1 MSPRAARNKSQQSA
15 PGLTA
20 DDLGQAGDVGALAH
34 YADPAYYDRTY
45 AKRVEDVAWY
55 VEQAERTGGPVLEL
69 GAGSGRVTLALAGAG
84 IDVTAVDLSRPMLRA
99 LEDKVSEDPALRAK
113 VSLKHADFASLSLRR
128 RFPLVIAPFN
138 VVLHLYSLEEARS
151 FFRTVQKHLAPKGV
165 LAFDFSI
172 PQPADLCLDPNK
184 RYRAPRF
191 RHPSTG
197 QLTRYAE
204 RFEYDPLRQL
214 LVVWMEFFPEDGS
227 PGWTVPLTHR
237 QFYPLEMRGLLEA
250 AGFTAIEYFGDFGDE
265 PPTAQ
270 VDSIAVTCR
279 GPRKRT
285 GPRRKKHS

>member
-1 MSPRAARNKSQQSA
+1 MSPRAARNKSRQSV

-20 DDLGQAGDVGALAH
+20 GDLGQAGDLGALAH

-55 VEQAERTGGPVLEL
+55 VKQAEQTGGPVLEL
-69 GAGSGRVTLALAGAG
+69 GAGSGRVTLALARAG
-84 IDVTAVDLSRPMLRA
+84 VDVTAVDLSRPMLRA
-99 LEDKVSEDPALRAK
+99 LEEKVSEDPALCAR
-113 VSLKHADFASLSLRR
+113 VTLKHADFASLSLRR

-138 VVLHLYSLEEARS
+138 VVLHLYTLEEARS
-151 FFRTVQKHLAPKGV
+151 FFHTVQKHLTPKGV

-191 RHPSTG
+191 RHPTTG
-197 QLTRYAE
+197 KLTRYAE

-237 QFYPLEMRGLLEA
+237 QFFPLEMRGLLEA
-250 AGFTAIEYFGDFGDE
+250 AGFSAIEYSGDFSDE
-265 PPTAQ
+265 PPTHQ

-279 GPRKRT
+279 GPRKRLA
-285 GPRRKKHS
+285 PRRKNQG